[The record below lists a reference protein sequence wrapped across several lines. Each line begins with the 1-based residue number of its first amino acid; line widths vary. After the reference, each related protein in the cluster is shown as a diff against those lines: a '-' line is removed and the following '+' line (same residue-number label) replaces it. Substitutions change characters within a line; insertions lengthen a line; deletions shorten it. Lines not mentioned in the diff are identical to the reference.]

1 LYPSPRGTFTRAVAS
16 YSVLTSERTIAGRD
30 VYGMVGQA
38 GLIEARQGG
47 KSFAQMYGALAL
59 RSFGTELDATGN
71 TALGK
76 GSRGYIPLYLNIEAH
91 DIALAPEKPLN
102 WTLVL
107 TARPPN
113 PEKAR

>member
-1 LYPSPRGTFTRAVAS
+1 MRRETITASKLAAVRRFWMIVPARGDHNDISLEDGHRIDRFDSAEGS
-16 YSVLTSERTIAGRD
+16 LEVLVKQSNWPLQI
-30 VYGMVGQA
+30 
-38 GLIEARQGG
+38 
-47 KSFAQMYGALAL
+47 
-59 RSFGTELDATGN
+59 ELDATGN

-76 GSRGYIPLYLNIEAH
+76 GSRGYIPLYLNIEAR